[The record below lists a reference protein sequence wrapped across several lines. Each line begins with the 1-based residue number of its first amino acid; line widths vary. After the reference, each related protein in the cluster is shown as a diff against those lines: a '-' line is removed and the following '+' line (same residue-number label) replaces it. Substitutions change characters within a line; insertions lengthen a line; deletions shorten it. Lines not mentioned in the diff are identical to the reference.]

1 MSKLTILN
9 SISRLQRDL
18 ADITKKLSD
27 ETKREA
33 DCGKRITQLRQSITK
48 HTSSN
53 QRNSKNSEINRKQD
67 EISRIQRRKSDLQK
81 KEADAMAKF
90 NRYRLDLER
99 EEERE
104 RKKQIDAEKR
114 REREQLSHQRAMRR
128 EIEAQR
134 QLSSPLGSVLSIGTM
149 REIKYDLFISHASE
163 DKDDF
168 VRLLAEVLKSLDVRV
183 WYDEFTLELGDS
195 LRESIDRGLVNS
207 KYGAVV
213 LSPYFFAKN
222 WPQYEL
228 NGMVA
233 REMNGEKVI
242 LPIWHNVTKDEV
254 LEFSPTLAD
263 KVALNSSTESIDAIA
278 TRLADRVLK

>member
-1 MSKLTILN
+1 MSKSTILN

-18 ADITKKLSD
+18 AEITRKISD

-33 DCGKRITQLRQSITK
+33 DCSRRITQLRQSITK

-53 QRNSKNSEINRKQD
+53 QRNSKNSEISRKQD
-67 EISRIQRRKSDLQK
+67 EISRIQRKKSDLQK
-81 KEADAMAKF
+81 REGDATTRL

-104 RKKQIDAEKR
+104 RKKQIDAEKKLQ
-114 REREQLSHQRAMRR
+114 REQLNHQRAMRR

-134 QLSSPLGSVLSIGTM
+134 QLSSPLRSVSSIGTV

-168 VRLLAEVLKSLDVRV
+168 VRPLAEVLKSLDVRV
-183 WYDEFTLELGDS
+183 WYDEFTLDLGDS

-207 KYGAVV
+207 KYGVVV

-242 LPIWHNVTKDEV
+242 LPIWHRVTKDEV

-263 KVALNSSTESIDAIA
+263 RVALNSSTESIDAIA

>member
-18 ADITKKLSD
+18 ADISRKFS
-27 ETKREA
+27 EESKREA

-48 HTSSN
+48 YTSPN

-81 KEADAMAKF
+81 READATAKL
-90 NRYRLDLER
+90 NRYKLDLER

-104 RKKQIDAEKR
+104 RKKQVDAEKR

-149 REIKYDLFISHASE
+149 REIKYGLFISHASE

-168 VRLLAEVLKSLDVRV
+168 VRPLAEVLISLDVRV

-213 LSPYFFAKN
+213 LSPYFFAKT

-228 NGMVA
+228 NGLVA

-242 LPIWHNVTKDEV
+242 LPIWHRVTKDEV